1 MKLGYSSV
9 VIVAAVALAGCGS
22 SSSDSSA
29 GSSQTTVVAASS
41 TGPAASDTAD
51 ASFNDADVAFA
62 QNMIGHHQQAIEMA
76 SLALDPASGASSEVT
91 DLAQRIKA
99 AQDPEV
105 SMMSGWLE
113 HWHQPMTM
121 DSAAGH
127 DMGSMHSV
135 EGMMSSE
142 DMDRLM
148 QLSGAEFDRAW
159 LQGMIEHHRGAI
171 TMAEQI
177 KDEGDNSDV
186 LALADRVITAQQA
199 EVDEMMS
206 LLPS

>member
-1 MKLGYSSV
+1 MKLGYFSV
-9 VIVAAVALAGCGS
+9 VIVVVMALAGCGS

-29 GSSQTTVVAASS
+29 GSSQTTAATASS
-41 TGPAASDTAD
+41 TGLAASDSGD

-62 QNMIGHHQQAIEMA
+62 QNMITHHQQAIEMA
-76 SLALDPASGASSEVT
+76 SLALDPTSGASSEVT

-121 DSAAGH
+121 DNSVGH
-127 DMGSMHSV
+127 DMGSMHAA

-142 DMDRLM
+142 DMDQLM

-177 KDEGDNSDV
+177 KDEGDNPDV
-186 LALADRVITAQQA
+186 LALADQVITTQQA
-199 EVDEMMS
+199 EVDEMTN

>member
-1 MKLGYSSV
+1 MKLGYFFV
-9 VIVAAVALAGCGS
+9 VIVAVVALAGCGS
-22 SSSDSSA
+22 SSSSDSSV
-29 GSSQTTVVAASS
+29 GSSQTTVTASS
-41 TGPAASDTAD
+41 TGPAVSDSAD
-51 ASFNDADVAFA
+51 ASFNDTDVAFA
-62 QNMIGHHQQAIEMA
+62 QNMISHHQQAVEMA
-76 SLALDPASGASSEVT
+76 SLALDPTSGASSEVT

-127 DMGSMHSV
+127 EMGSMHSA
-135 EGMMSSE
+135 EGMMSDE
-142 DMDRLM
+142 DMDQLM

-177 KDEGDNSDV
+177 KDEGDNPDV
-186 LALADRVITAQQA
+186 LALADEVITAQQA
-199 EVDEMMS
+199 EVDEMTN

>member
-1 MKLGYSSV
+1 M
-9 VIVAAVALAGCGS
+9 ALAGCGS

-29 GSSQTTVVAASS
+29 GSSQTTVTVSS
-41 TGPAASDTAD
+41 TGSAASDTAD

-62 QNMIGHHQQAIEMA
+62 QNMISHHQQAIEMA
-76 SLALDPASGASSEVT
+76 SLALDPTSGASPEVT

-105 SMMSGWLE
+105 SMMSGWLD

-127 DMGSMHSV
+127 DMASMHST
-135 EGMMSSE
+135 EGMMSNE
-142 DMDRLM
+142 DMDQLM

-171 TMAEQI
+171 TMAEEI
-177 KDEGDNSDV
+177 KDEGDNPDV
-186 LALADRVITAQQA
+186 LALADQVITAQRA
-199 EVDEMMS
+199 EVDEMTN

>member
-29 GSSQTTVVAASS
+29 ESSQTTVTASS
-41 TGPAASDTAD
+41 TGSAASDTAD
-51 ASFNDADVAFA
+51 TSFNDADVAFA

-76 SLALDPASGASSEVT
+76 SLALDPTSGASSEVT
-91 DLAQRIKA
+91 DLAQRINA

-142 DMDRLM
+142 DMDQLM

-177 KDEGDNSDV
+177 KDEGDNPDV
-186 LALADRVITAQQA
+186 LALADQVITTQQA

>member
-9 VIVAAVALAGCGS
+9 VMVSVVALVGCGS

-29 GSSQTTVVAASS
+29 GSSQTTVTVSS
-41 TGPAASDTAD
+41 TGSAASDSAD

-62 QNMIGHHQQAIEMA
+62 QNMITHHQQAIEMA

-105 SMMSGWLE
+105 SMMSGWLD
-113 HWHQPMTM
+113 HWHEPMTM

-127 DMGSMHSV
+127 DMGSMHSA

-142 DMDRLM
+142 DMDQLM
-148 QLSGAEFDRAW
+148 RLSGAEFDRAW

-177 KDEGDNSDV
+177 KDEGDNPDV
-186 LALADRVITAQQA
+186 LALADQVITAQQA
-199 EVDEMMS
+199 EVDEMTS

>member
-9 VIVAAVALAGCGS
+9 AIVSAVALAGCGS
-22 SSSDSSA
+22 SSSESSA
-29 GSSQTTVVAASS
+29 GSSQTTVTAPS
-41 TGPAASDTAD
+41 TGPAASDSAD

-62 QNMIGHHQQAIEMA
+62 QNMISHHQQAIEMA
-76 SLALDPASGASSEVT
+76 SLALDPTSGASREVT

-105 SMMSGWLE
+105 SMMSGWLD

-127 DMGSMHSV
+127 DMGSMHSA

-142 DMDRLM
+142 DIDQLM

-159 LQGMIEHHRGAI
+159 LEGMIEHHRGAI

-177 KDEGDNSDV
+177 KDEGDNPDV
-186 LALADRVITAQQA
+186 LALADQVITAQQA
-199 EVDEMMS
+199 EVDEMTN

>member
-1 MKLGYSSV
+1 VKLGYSSV

-29 GSSQTTVVAASS
+29 ESSQTTVTASS
-41 TGPAASDTAD
+41 TGSAASDTAD
-51 ASFNDADVAFA
+51 TSFNDADVAFA

-76 SLALDPASGASSEVT
+76 SLALDPTSGASSEVT
-91 DLAQRIKA
+91 DLAQRINA

-142 DMDRLM
+142 DMDQLM

-177 KDEGDNSDV
+177 KDEGDNPDV
-186 LALADRVITAQQA
+186 LALADQVITTQQA

>member
-1 MKLGYSSV
+1 VKLGYSSV

-29 GSSQTTVVAASS
+29 ESSQTTVTASS
-41 TGPAASDTAD
+41 TGSAASDTAD
-51 ASFNDADVAFA
+51 TSFNDADVAFA

-76 SLALDPASGASSEVT
+76 SLALDPTSGASSEVT
-91 DLAQRIKA
+91 DLAQRINA

-142 DMDRLM
+142 DMDQLM

-171 TMAEQI
+171 TMAKQI
-177 KDEGDNSDV
+177 KDEGDNPDV
-186 LALADRVITAQQA
+186 LALADQVITTQQA